1 MTAGLDGGRPQPAH
15 LARKVF
21 SLGRLALLAA
31 CLLGAAAHA
40 AAQERLTI
48 EQAVAEAAQKNAG
61 LLAEKVNISI
71 AEARVLTARL
81 RPNPVISASGDHL
94 DVLGTGYNET
104 NGGGPPEYSLRVD
117 FPLER
122 GGKRGLRT
130 EAARLA
136 RSVTELQ
143 FQDALRSIAAE
154 VATLFVDA
162 QQARDGLNLAKENL
176 TYLEQ
181 IVAVNQAR
189 LKAGEIAEVELLR
202 SRLAALQQRNLVRD
216 AESRRRT
223 ALVRLQSAMGRPLP
237 SMTLELAGELRHDSA
252 IPPRDQVRE
261 TSLRQRPDL
270 LALRQDLAR
279 ARMEVRSQ
287 QAQAKVDPAVGTE
300 YRRQQGV
307 NGLGN
312 SMGVFLE
319 VPLPV
324 FQRNQGEIERARQ
337 EQRQAELRIRQLETL
352 IVGEVD
358 VAHEEAAA
366 AEELLRNIEGEMME
380 QAREVRR
387 VTEFSYRRGHVT
399 LLELLDAQQAYN
411 ATVQGFIEARAAYA
425 RTLYGL
431 DSAAG
436 RTVTQ

>member
-1 MTAGLDGGRPQPAH
+1 MIGGACRHRRRPPLPKQI
-15 LARKVF
+15 V
-21 SLGRLALLAA
+21 
-31 CLLGAAAHA
+31 AAHFRLILWA
-40 AAQERLTI
+40 AWLYGSGALIAQERLTI

-71 AEARVLTARL
+71 AEARILTARL
-81 RPNPVISASGDHL
+81 RPNPVMSASGDHL
-94 DVLGTGYNET
+94 DILGTGYNET
-104 NGGGPPEYSLRVD
+104 NGGGPPEYALRVD
-117 FPLER
+117 FPIER

-130 EAARLA
+130 QVARLS

-143 FQDALRSIAAE
+143 FQNALRSIAFD
-154 VATLFVDA
+154 VANLFIDA
-162 QQARDGLNLAKENL
+162 QQARDSLNLAKENL

-181 IVAVNQAR
+181 IVDVNQVR

-202 SRLAALQQRNLVRD
+202 SRLAALHQRNAVRES
-216 AESRRRT
+216 ESRWRT

-237 SMTLELAGELRHDSA
+237 SMTLELAGELRHDAAMPS
-252 IPPRDQVRE
+252 RE
-261 TSLRQRPDL
+261 QLREASLQHRPDL
-270 LALRQDLAR
+270 LALRQDMMR
-279 ARMEVRSQ
+279 ARLEVQ
-287 QAQAKVDPAVGTE
+287 FQLAQAKVDPAVGTE

-307 NGLGN
+307 NGLSN

-337 EQRQAELRIRQLETL
+337 EQRQAELRIRQLEAV
-352 IVGEVD
+352 IAGEVD
-358 VAHEEAAA
+358 VAYEQAATA
-366 AEELLRNIEGEMME
+366 LELLKNIEGEMMA
-380 QAREVRR
+380 QAQEVRR

-411 ATVQGFIEARAAYA
+411 ETVMGFIEARAAYA

-431 DSAAG
+431 DSVAG